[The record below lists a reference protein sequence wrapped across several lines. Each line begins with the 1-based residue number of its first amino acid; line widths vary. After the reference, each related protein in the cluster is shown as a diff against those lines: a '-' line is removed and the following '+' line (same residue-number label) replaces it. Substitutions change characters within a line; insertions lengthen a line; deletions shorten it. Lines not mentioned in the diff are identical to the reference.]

1 MAPKRAAAEMEEPA
15 TQGRP
20 VRLKKLLEKTSEPS
34 LQSGGAKGAGEEELN
49 PVLAT
54 PVRSKTAV
62 AEPEPE
68 SEDNSEKGE
77 YDYDYEPDPDDG
89 CFDSEGE
96 EEESS
101 AEGGASPV
109 APTWTCFC
117 SQPAETFVAGPNAK
131 PWNRGRPFAK
141 CARVTNRCEYWVWTD
156 DTSPRAR
163 QQLFNESMDAR
174 ANIQSGLQN
183 CDDDDNNLEHY
194 GEDYDDGIGEVSYD
208 DYDEPSLT
216 KEQEAEEI
224 REMAADML
232 RRENAARSFRDYS
245 PSAESVDA
253 KVEELLHDPGEDE
266 FGLGEDDGFG
276 YW

>member
-1 MAPKRAAAEMEEPA
+1 MAPKRAATEIEEPE
-15 TQGRP
+15 TQDRP
-20 VRLKKLLEKTSEPS
+20 VRLKKVLEKKTSEPAS
-34 LQSGGAKGAGEEELN
+34 QSGAGNAKGAGAEELN
-49 PVLAT
+49 PILKT
-54 PVRSKTAV
+54 PVRFKTAV
-62 AEPEPE
+62 AEPESE
-68 SEDNSEKGE
+68 SEASSEKGE

-101 AEGGASPV
+101 PEGHVP
-109 APTWTCFC
+109 PTWTCFC
-117 SQPAETFVAGPNAK
+117 SEPAATFVAGPNAK
-131 PWNRGRPFAK
+131 RWNRGRPFAK
-141 CARVTNRCEYWVWTD
+141 CARLTNRCEYWVWCD
-156 DTSPRAR
+156 DTSPSTR

-174 ANIQSGLQN
+174 ANIQSDWQN
-183 CDDDDNNLEHY
+183 HDDDDNNLEHY

-216 KEQEAEEI
+216 KEEEDEQI

-232 RRENAARSFRDYS
+232 RKENAARSFRGYS

-266 FGLGEDDGFG
+266 LGLGEDESD